1 MKKAEARVLLA
12 AVPHP
17 FRGSFLGQT
26 VTELEAIARV
36 IPAAQRLVLPPSD
49 DALLNPRSGLSVA
62 TALEKLPE
70 ASILHLAS
78 HGVQD
83 HWDPLQSGF
92 LLRDDK
98 LSIKRLMPIP
108 LPHAFLAFLSACET
122 AKGDQEYSDQ
132 VIHLAATMLFA
143 GFKSVVGTMW

>member
-1 MKKAEARVLLA
+1 M
-12 AVPHP
+12 
-17 FRGSFLGQT
+17 S
-26 VTELEAIARV
+26 
-36 IPAAQRLVLPPSD
+36 
-49 DALLNPRSGLSVA
+49 

-70 ASILHLAS
+70 TSILHLAS

-83 HWDPLQSGF
+83 HNNPLDSGF

-98 LSIKRLMPIP
+98 LTISQLMPLP

-122 AKGDQEYSDQ
+122 AKGDGEQADQ
-132 VIHLAATMLFA
+132 AVHLAATMLFA